1 MWFVPENSA
10 YEEGYRMR
18 EQLVRRLETLKKEFN
33 AGKARSAEL
42 EQQQT
47 TLHQTLLRI
56 SGAIQVLEEELKA
69 TQDQDGTPISDATQ
83 ADPSRMNSSL
93 DRVAT

>member
-1 MWFVPENSA
+1 
-10 YEEGYRMR
+10 MR
-18 EQLVRRLETLKKEFN
+18 EQLQRRLETLKKEFH
-33 AGKARSAEL
+33 AGRARATEL

-47 TLHQTLLRI
+47 NLHQTLLRI

-69 TQDQDGTPISDATQ
+69 SPETDSPNNVATCGEVHQ
-83 ADPSRMNSSL
+83 ADSSLVNGSL

>member
-1 MWFVPENSA
+1 
-10 YEEGYRMR
+10 MR
-18 EQLVRRLETLKKEFN
+18 DQLERRLEALKKEFA
-33 AGKARSAEL
+33 AGRARASEL

-69 TQDQDGTPISDATQ
+69 AQDQDGTSLSDAIQ
-83 ADPSRMNSSL
+83 ADPSQVNGSL
-93 DRVAT
+93 DRVVT